1 MKAEKTAH
9 ITRPPLSM
17 PSFIPNPSSLPPM
30 PSVLFYIFSAV
41 TLIFGVMVV
50 ACRNPVASALA
61 LVVSF
66 VGLAALF
73 IGLDAYFIGIVQ
85 ILVYAG
91 AVMVLFLF
99 IIMLLDIRAE
109 EHRQPNAPAIVGGIA
124 LAVIF
129 SGQVGYVVSRHDFG
143 NQTTKDAPI
152 RFEQASRSQ
161 ALETIRTDLRNSVLP
176 DTKLVGQT
184 LFQRYGFQIQLVG
197 ALLLAGTVGVV
208 TLSKREAK

>member
-1 MKAEKTAH
+1 
-9 ITRPPLSM
+9 M
-17 PSFIPNPSSLPPM
+17 PAAF
-30 PSVLFYIFSAV
+30 FYIFSAI
-41 TLIFGVMVV
+41 TLLFGVMVV
-50 ACRNPVASALA
+50 VCRNPVASALS

-66 VGLAALF
+66 AGLAALF
-73 IGLDAYFIGIVQ
+73 VSLDAYFIGTIQ

-99 IIMLLDIRAE
+99 IIMLLDIKAE
-109 EHRQPNAPAIVGGIA
+109 EHRQPNALAIVGGIA

-129 SGQVGYVVSRHDFG
+129 VGQLGYIVSQHEFG
-143 NQTTKDAPI
+143 NRTTADVPI
-152 RFEQASRSQ
+152 LFDKAAQVQ
-161 ALETIRTDLRNSVLP
+161 KLETIKSDLRAGVLP

-208 TLSKREAK
+208 ILSKREVK